1 MSKTGISKGQKAD
14 ELRRLKEKSR
24 KTQAFLSE
32 SKKVKSSTIGKGDM
46 SMTSPGKSMKETLAS
61 GGGSAGGG
69 RESTQAGIIVDLILF
84 G

>member
-32 SKKVKSSTIGKGDM
+32 SKKVKSSTINKGDM
-46 SMTSPGKSMKETLAS
+46 SMTSPEKSMKQTLAS
-61 GGGSAGGG
+61 GGGSAAGA
-69 RESTQAGIIVDLILF
+69 RESTQSGIIVDLVLF